1 MGKKAKLDVNGE
13 KKAKKEPRRKTE
25 KPSRGGYFVK
35 RGLAF
40 IVDWYIS
47 TVLINFAIGITSGF
61 FSEGIT
67 IVESFADYT
76 LGQTFIMVLVVFL
89 VSLFYYVYVPL
100 KVWRGQTLM
109 LHVLQ
114 LKVMS
119 IDGQELDLKHTLLR
133 FCVGCL
139 ILEGAFYSCTTIS
152 IDALITKFFVENADL
167 VYTLIGGPLM
177 IASIVSLFTC
187 FLDKEHSRL
196 FHDRLAKS
204 EVIDL
209 YAGGQGAL

>member
-1 MGKKAKLDVNGE
+1 MGKKAKLYVNGE
-13 KKAKKEPRRKTE
+13 KKVKKAPRRKTE
-25 KPSRGGYFVK
+25 KTSRSGYFVK

-67 IVESFADYT
+67 IVESFSEYT

-100 KVWRGQTLM
+100 KIWRGQTLM

-114 LKVMS
+114 LKVMG

-139 ILEGAFYSCTTIS
+139 IVEGAFYSCTTIT
-152 IDALITKFFVENADL
+152 IDAIITKFFIENADL

-177 IASIVSLFTC
+177 IISVVSLLSSFI
-187 FLDKEHSRL
+187 DKEHSRL
-196 FHDRLAKS
+196 FHDRIAKS